1 MADIKL
7 KSVDKNKIGEYIG
20 ECRSVMEGAKLYHWD
35 VTDTA
40 SYAQHIALDQFI
52 EQMNAP
58 VDSLAETSIALYGD
72 INITISKTDKPTNIV
87 DYINKFRIST
97 KNIRNILIENVQI
110 AIVDTID
117 EAALQVL
124 YRLKRLK

>member
-20 ECRSVMEGAKLYHWD
+20 ECRSVMGGQ
-35 VTDTA
+35 
-40 SYAQHIALDQFI
+40 SYII
-52 EQMNAP
+52 
-58 VDSLAETSIALYGD
+58 G
-72 INITISKTDKPTNIV
+72 
-87 DYINKFRIST
+87 
-97 KNIRNILIENVQI
+97 I

-117 EAALQVL
+117 EATLQVL